1 MKSYSIFNHFCPS
14 CGRCFMITQIK
25 KFCAIQIHEM
35 LMRVKSYAISR
46 TKIPDGK
53 KSFTNALLSKLVLLY
68 LKGSTS
74 IRVILKVVRVKEL
87 KLTPL
92 FFQNKRLLKKEIPH
106 FQRDKRNSA
115 APVNKQVKSKLII
128 DSEICIWLRKQI
140 RR

>member
-1 MKSYSIFNHFCPS
+1 
-14 CGRCFMITQIK
+14 MITQIK

-115 APVNKQVKSKLII
+115 APVNK
-128 DSEICIWLRKQI
+128 
-140 RR
+140 